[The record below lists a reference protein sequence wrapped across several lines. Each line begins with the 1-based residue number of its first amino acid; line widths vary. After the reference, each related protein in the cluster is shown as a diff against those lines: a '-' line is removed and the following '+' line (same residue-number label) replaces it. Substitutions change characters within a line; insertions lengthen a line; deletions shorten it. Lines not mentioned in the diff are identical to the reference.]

1 MAETGVSAGPVES
14 GLVAGL
20 PGSCGL
26 PILARNPLTGI
37 LSPKR
42 TTATRPVSEGLRV
55 PCGQV
60 SADRVSYRDGYRIG
74 VPEPGF
80 YKEMVN
86 SDSALFGGSNTGNLG
101 GVSSETVPAHGFEQ
115 SVRLFVP
122 PLGCLFL
129 KLKA

>member
-1 MAETGVSAGPVES
+1 MAETGVSPGPAES
-14 GLVAGL
+14 GPVAGL

-42 TTATRPVSEGLRV
+42 TTATRPVSEALRV

-74 VPEPGF
+74 AGTARRAGAPPVAAQLIPQAKRMTSAGPTGRQ
-80 YKEMVN
+80 MT
-86 SDSALFGGSNTGNLG
+86 DSSL
-101 GVSSETVPAHGFEQ
+101 PAQ
-115 SVRLFVP
+115 IV
-122 PLGCLFL
+122 
-129 KLKA
+129 